1 MSDERD
7 DDFPELAR
15 ETLGEADAL
24 ALSGALPTALGDA
37 APPPT
42 LRSRLLET
50 VASPIER
57 FAPFQDKVADM
68 IDLGVERARELLATI
83 ADKASWEPGPLP
95 GVELIHF
102 DGGPRVAHADVG
114 FVRVPAGAHFP
125 HHRHLGVERGM
136 ILCGSYRDSDGNW
149 LRPGDIDEKQPG
161 TAHSYDVSPD
171 SDLVILVVLD
181 QGIEI
186 IGG

>member
-1 MSDERD
+1 MSDE
-7 DDFPELAR
+7 DDFQKLAR
-15 ETLGEADAL
+15 ETLGDSDAL
-24 ALSGALPTALGDA
+24 RVTGALPSALGEEK
-37 APPPT
+37 PPPT
-42 LRSRLLET
+42 LRSRLLQT
-50 VASPIER
+50 ISSPVER

-83 ADKASWEPGPLP
+83 ADKSSWEAGPLP

-114 FVRVPAGAHFP
+114 FVRVPAGTHFP

-136 ILCGSYRDSDGNW
+136 ILAGTYRDSDGK
-149 LRPGDIDEKQPG
+149 LLGPGDIDEKQPG
-161 TAHSYDVSPD
+161 TEHSYDVSPD